1 MGTMISIG
9 VVLLGLSIILFL
21 AGLIVLIAALLTRNK
36 KSATTGLKIM
46 AAAAVSLLA
55 SFSLCSIATGSGNEG
70 GGIL

>member
-1 MGTMISIG
+1 MGVTITIG
-9 VVLLGLSIILFL
+9 IVLLGVSIILFL

-36 KSATTGLKIM
+36 KNATTGLKIM

-55 SFSLCSIATGSGNEG
+55 SFSLCSMGAYAGNEG